1 MGIGTTYSTEV
12 QNSMS
17 IDLSI
22 ADALEASYF
31 TLFTETLGIS
41 ASTGY
46 DWTHTSSERKS
57 EEHSYEVDTEVP
69 PGTIVMID
77 GAVGRCGGSTSKTEM
92 FRITSYDPEGT
103 ILEVQYEGL
112 Q

>member
-1 MGIGTTYSTEV
+1 MGTEV

-31 TLFTETLGIS
+31 TLFSETLSIS

-46 DWTHTSSERKS
+46 DWTHTSSEAKS

-92 FRITSYDPEGT
+92 FRITSYDPEGR
-103 ILEVQYEGL
+103 ILE
-112 Q
+112 